1 MRASLK
7 KYALDYLKLRYP
19 DWVDGGVIEELAVGY
34 GFKGSTG
41 SRRARE
47 LASAGIIKPD
57 YYRGVKGEH
66 CVKYRYIL
74 PQDIKE
80 KEKFLKETNRLR
92 VDIVTLPSGE
102 RVARETIV

>member
-1 MRASLK
+1 MRNSLK

-19 DWVDGGVIEELAVGY
+19 DFVEGYVMEDLAKGY
-34 GFKGSTG
+34 GYLASNIG
-41 SRRARE
+41 RRLRE
-47 LASAGIIKPD
+47 LEKAGVVKTE
-57 YYRGVKGEH
+57 YYKGTRGESLA
-66 CVKYRYIL
+66 KYRYIL
-74 PQDIKE
+74 PQDAKE